1 MTEVTKRSRDMYQ
14 QLKLGVAIVASMFV
28 TGVFGVLLILVGTQA
43 GFLTPP
49 LGEYRFGPLEVISLY
64 DRQVCLPNQVCAD
77 DPYMLYLGI
86 QTADGTSIGMP
97 VIHRLAQ

>member
-1 MTEVTKRSRDMYQ
+1 MAEATKRARDIHQ
-14 QLKLGVAIVASMFV
+14 QLKLGVVIIASLFV
-28 TGVFGVLLILVGTQA
+28 TGVFSVLLILVGTQV

-97 VIHRLAQ
+97 LIRRPGQ